1 MCAAAASTISSG
13 AGCHAAPVERARS
26 HISMEHLLHL
36 PRTPFA
42 FSAGA
47 NHPCSHARNNHR
59 SRLPPRLPV
68 TRTLPA
74 ALSCST
80 WRQRAFH
87 VEFQCSRH
95 IFHKVFELTS
105 MPTEQRLCTAASQQC
120 RRCAM
125 NHVTSLKYQQCPV
138 HRHSP
143 ERSARALS

>member
-26 HISMEHLLHL
+26 HISMEHLLHPPPP

-47 NHPCSHARNNHR
+47 NHPCSHARNNRR
-59 SRLPPRLPV
+59 SRLPPRPPV

-80 WRQRAFH
+80 WRQSAFH
-87 VEFQCSRH
+87 VEFQRSRR

-105 MPTEQRLCTAASQQC
+105 TPTEQRLGHSRPAAMPSL
-120 RRCAM
+120 RNESRD
-125 NHVTSLKYQQCPV
+125 TS
-138 HRHSP
+138 
-143 ERSARALS
+143 